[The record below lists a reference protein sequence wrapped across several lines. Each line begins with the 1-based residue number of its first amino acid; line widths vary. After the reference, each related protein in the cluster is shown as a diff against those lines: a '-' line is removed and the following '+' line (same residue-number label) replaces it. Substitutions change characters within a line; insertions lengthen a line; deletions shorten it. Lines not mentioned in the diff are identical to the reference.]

1 MSAWIAPL
9 IGGAMGLMG
18 ANKQSKAQ
26 DRATEAQMAGFK
38 QYEPYVDSNLAGG
51 ATALNGVLADG
62 AYGGPT
68 YAGPNNFQTGTA
80 NTMGGYGTSMQ
91 NAGFGMMD
99 QNAGFGNNYQNMY
112 GQAQGLYGQS
122 QDIYGKSNALY
133 GQAQDVYNQGAS
145 LSGQNQDL
153 YQQNKGLY
161 NQFQGLSEEAK
172 ADRLG
177 TAMDYANTNSG
188 SLVDSAMRDDRRNLQ
203 ENTLTGI
210 DLNASNS
217 GNMNS
222 SRAGVASAVANRGYD
237 DRRAD
242 VSMGIQDRLID
253 RSLNNQAQQF
263 ADRSNALTSAGTAGG
278 AMSSNLAG
286 AGNALSNQN
295 NSLGTASNT
304 LTASSNYLSGGGNH
318 LNTAGNMNQGI
329 SGAYNTGMNTLGE
342 GANFGMNAGN
352 ALQGYDQ
359 AGMNDAQANFERQ
372 RDFEMNQRKGYQ
384 SGMLNQAPNT
394 VGNVSA
400 NTVDPFQAA
409 MGGAMGGFGFD
420 QKYGDQ
426 LFGMGGNNSYNGYG
440 PPASRPSGFGRA

>member
-1 MSAWIAPL
+1 MWGAI
-9 IGGAMGLMG
+9 IGGALGLMG
-18 ANKQSKAQ
+18 ANKKANAQ
-26 DRATEAQMAGFK
+26 NAATEAQMSGFR
-38 QYEPYVDSNLAGG
+38 QYEPYVDANLAGG
-51 ATALNGVLADG
+51 SAALDGVLSTG
-62 AYGGPT
+62 AYGGQT
-68 YAGPNNFQTGTA
+68 LAGPNQFQTGTA
-80 NTMGGYGTSMQ
+80 NTMGNYGTSMQ
-91 NAGFGMMD
+91 NAGMGMMD

-122 QDIYGKSNALY
+122 QDVYGKSNALY

-153 YQQNKGLY
+153 YQQNRVLY
-161 NQFQGLSEEAK
+161 DQFQGLSQEAK

-222 SRAGVASAVANRGYD
+222 SRAGVATAVANRGYD

-242 VSMGIQDRLID
+242 VSTNIQNNLID

-263 ADRSNALTSAGTAGG
+263 TDRSNALTNSGTAGA

-295 NSLGTASNT
+295 SSLGTASNA
-304 LTASSNYLSGGGNH
+304 LTASSNYLSGGANH

-352 ALQGYDQ
+352 SLQGYDQ
-359 AGMNDAQANFERQ
+359 ASLNDQQMAFERQ
-372 RDFEMNQRKGYQ
+372 RDFEMQQRLAYQ
-384 SGMLNQAPNT
+384 QGMLGQAPNS
-394 VGNVSA
+394 VGAVAA
-400 NTVDPFQAA
+400 NGVDPVQGAFS
-409 MGGAMGGFGFD
+409 GAMQGFGFEN
-420 QKYGDQ
+420 QYGDQ
-426 LFGMGGNNSYNGYG
+426 MFGMGTGDNRYAGG
-440 PPASRPSGFGRA
+440 MPPSSTRRS